1 MIVRRHYPY
10 FSILFSMFVNPRKKK
25 HLDKF
30 LRYLDTYS
38 ANINTCKNQTDL
50 INLIHAT
57 NLDFNN
63 NNYSSP
69 EYVGESNPYRN
80 KNKTQLYSMPFTPD
94 PYSLPFCNLFRE
106 PIDSD
111 SNSILQLDYTHTY
124 NLITT
129 PPKPRLKPKTKVEIN
144 ASISSLTDLI
154 TIIDTYKYN
163 DACEY
168 NIDLKSLTNIRE
180 ELVQLNSMIGMK
192 QLKTS
197 IMEQLLYFI
206 QELHVGTATN
216 TAGEQVK
223 THEFKHTVIY
233 GPPGTGKTE
242 IAKIIGKMYSKIG
255 VLEKNVFKK
264 VTRNDLVAGYLGQT
278 AMKTKTVINECLGG
292 VLFIDEAYSLAPF
305 MNGELDSYSKECV
318 DILCETLSDHKH
330 DLMVIIAG
338 YEEELNTSFFSA
350 NSGLESRFIWRF
362 KIDNYSATE
371 LRDIWFKMVS
381 DSDWTFTKKD
391 DITVK
396 WFEDK
401 KKTFAHYG
409 RDMEMLFTYTKISH
423 SKRVYGKPVEE
434 RKRITLEDLNQGYE
448 TFKKNKKV
456 AKEKD
461 SSDALYGLYV

>member
-1 MIVRRHYPY
+1 M
-10 FSILFSMFVNPRKKK
+10 NPRKKK
-25 HLDKF
+25 PLDNF
-30 LRYLDTYS
+30 VRYLDMYRHKGDRVS
-38 ANINTCKNQTDL
+38 HHDL
-50 INLIHAT
+50 IHLIHET
-57 NLDFNN
+57 NLHFEQ

-69 EYVGESNPYRN
+69 EYAGKSNPYRR
-80 KNKTQLYSMPFTPD
+80 KDKQQLYSMPFTIT
-94 PYSLPFCNLFRE
+94 PYSTPFCNLFRE
-106 PIDSD
+106 SISP
-111 SNSILQLDYTHTY
+111 NSVLEDLEYTHQILTKT
-124 NLITT
+124 I
-129 PPKPRLKPKTKVEIN
+129 PKTKVDIH
-144 ASISSLTDLI
+144 ASISSLADLI
-154 TIIDTYKYN
+154 SIVDTYKYS
-163 DACEY
+163 DTCEY

-192 QLKTS
+192 QLKHS

-216 TAGEQVK
+216 ATGEKVK

-278 AMKTKTVINECLGG
+278 AMKTKGVINECLGG

-305 MNGELDSYSKECV
+305 MNGELDAYSKECV
-318 DILCETLSDHKH
+318 DILCEALSDHKH

-338 YEEELNTSFFSA
+338 YEDELNTSFFSA
-350 NSGLESRFIWRF
+350 NAGLESRFIWRF
-362 KIDNYSATE
+362 KIDEYNAAE
-371 LRDIWFKMVS
+371 LREIWLKMVG
-381 DSDWTFTKKD
+381 DSDWSFANKD
-391 DITVK
+391 DIPIK

-423 SKRVYGKPVEE
+423 SKRVYGRPVEE
-434 RKRITLEDLNQGYE
+434 RKKITLEDLNQGYE
-448 TFKKNKKV
+448 TFKKNKK
-456 AKEKD
+456 AGKEKET
-461 SSDALYGLYV
+461 SAALYGLYV